1 MLALL
6 GLCSAAFTPSA
17 LPAMPPSS
25 TTTACVAQ
33 QQRRQAV
40 MITPKGNSDPNFDP
54 DAVDP
59 EAVRRTVIKT
69 GAVWAVV
76 GSVAALVASSGKE
89 FNKDNAPG
97 PTPAC
102 HKSIQGQRALPRSSS
117 SSSLAHIAPDMVPLS
132 HSKPA
137 LTSLSPP
144 AGMLKWPRGR
154 LRKRRPPW
162 TRTRLVST
170 SSRPKRLPASMRR
183 RQSPGNER
191 HEVSE
196 VSAEKARPC
205 RDLEGAGLES

>member
-102 HKSIQGQRALPRSSS
+102 HTSIQGQR
-117 SSSLAHIAPDMVPLS
+117 
-132 HSKPA
+132 
-137 LTSLSPP
+137 
-144 AGMLKWPRGR
+144 
-154 LRKRRPPW
+154 
-162 TRTRLVST
+162 
-170 SSRPKRLPASMRR
+170 PASVVFKLVLSAH
-183 RQSPGNER
+183 SPRHGASVAFEAGPHLTIATGRYAEVAER
-191 HEVSE
+191 KAAQKKASLD
-196 VSAEKARPC
+196 AYKARV
-205 RDLEGAGLES
+205 DELKAQKAAGVNVAPPKPWQ